1 MSFLHTA
8 PENIRPDLLRLAT
21 YPIERESARCEVMGI
36 DPLRAGNDSER
47 EERGVMSD
55 TTLTVGDPLSQQ
67 VVKGPKRLWAICRNA
82 ERTEIARALVENGHN
97 RTHAAHAL
105 GISRRTLLNK
115 IKQYGLTRAICR
127 QLAGDVLPQPLVA
140 AQN

>member
-1 MSFLHTA
+1 
-8 PENIRPDLLRLAT
+8 
-21 YPIERESARCEVMGI
+21 
-36 DPLRAGNDSER
+36 
-47 EERGVMSD
+47 MSD
-55 TTLTVGDPLSQQ
+55 TTLTVGDPLAAQ
-67 VVKGPKRLWAICRNA
+67 VTKGPKRLWAICRNA

-127 QLAGDVLPQPLVA
+127 QLAGDVLPQPPAV
-140 AQN
+140 QN

>member
-1 MSFLHTA
+1 
-8 PENIRPDLLRLAT
+8 
-21 YPIERESARCEVMGI
+21 
-36 DPLRAGNDSER
+36 
-47 EERGVMSD
+47 MSD
-55 TTLTVGDPLSQQ
+55 TTVSTGDPLSQQ

-127 QLAGDVLPQPLVA
+127 QLAGDVLPQPPAVA
-140 AQN
+140 AHTANAVQN

>member
-1 MSFLHTA
+1 
-8 PENIRPDLLRLAT
+8 
-21 YPIERESARCEVMGI
+21 
-36 DPLRAGNDSER
+36 
-47 EERGVMSD
+47 MSD
-55 TTLTVGDPLSQQ
+55 TTVSVSDPLSQQ

-127 QLAGDVLPQPLVA
+127 QLAGDVLPQPPVVVA
-140 AQN
+140 AHN